1 MFKYETSTNCFFFFF
16 FKGSSCRS
24 LDYPVAQMVKNL
36 PAMQETWVQ
45 SLGQEDPLEEG
56 QATHSSIPAWKIP
69 WRGAWRATVH
79 GIAKCQM
86 TEHDSEQL
94 GNKPL
99 LKSRALIY
107 KSHHMAFTFLLPSP
121 SCSAVATPYMAL
133 AQDNTGEGNGNP
145 LQDSCLENPT
155 DKGAWHGVTRVGH
168 DLVTKPTTTP
178 RQHRLSVVSRDW
190 NRGPQI
196 RSPGL

>member
-1 MFKYETSTNCFFFFF
+1 
-16 FKGSSCRS
+16 
-24 LDYPVAQMVKNL
+24 
-36 PAMQETWVQ
+36 MQEPGLPC
-45 SLGQEDPLEEG
+45 SSNGKESACNAGDLG
-56 QATHSSIPAWKIP
+56 SIPGSGGSP
-69 WRGAWRATVH
+69 GGGTGNPLQYSCLENSMERGAWRATVH
-79 GIAKCQM
+79 GVAKSQM

-99 LKSRALIY
+99 LKSRALFY
-107 KSHHMAFTFLLPSP
+107 KSHQMAFAFLLPSP

-178 RQHRLSVVSRDW
+178 RQHR
-190 NRGPQI
+190 
-196 RSPGL
+196 